1 MRANGLSVAS
11 EAVTSSSEREASSSS
26 KGSCGSDAD
35 TRRTSRIASST
46 LPCEHE
52 LTVASTSS
60 PRTWVVNGAEMSDF
74 GRAARPHRSVPLG
87 RGWLSGSFRVGSAA
101 VPREGQ
107 SQEARIVSCGA
118 TKRPATVKAAV
129 KAGCQG
135 HCQHA
140 GRTSM
145 IDSTLRPASHE
156 SISFDWRGVSLSL
169 KKHACTV

>member
-60 PRTWVVNGAEMSDF
+60 PRTWVLN
-74 GRAARPHRSVPLG
+74 AAG
-87 RGWLSGSFRVGSAA
+87 N
-101 VPREGQ
+101 Q
-107 SQEARIVSCGA
+107 
-118 TKRPATVKAAV
+118 
-129 KAGCQG
+129 
-135 HCQHA
+135 
-140 GRTSM
+140 
-145 IDSTLRPASHE
+145 
-156 SISFDWRGVSLSL
+156 
-169 KKHACTV
+169 

>member
-74 GRAARPHRSVPLG
+74 GRAARPHRSVPLCRG
-87 RGWLSGSFRVGSAA
+87 RLSGSF
-101 VPREGQ
+101 
-107 SQEARIVSCGA
+107 
-118 TKRPATVKAAV
+118 
-129 KAGCQG
+129 
-135 HCQHA
+135 
-140 GRTSM
+140 
-145 IDSTLRPASHE
+145 
-156 SISFDWRGVSLSL
+156 
-169 KKHACTV
+169 